1 MGRSKRYLWSAVLA
15 GVTLLVGGVS
25 VVTSQETKGDR
36 RTGQVQPGAPLRLD
50 RGKNEVIERPVKNI
64 VVNGSGPVAPQPPA
78 PAAAARPLDIS
89 KTLRIEPAVKNL
101 VATASAPARTPTP
114 AANDKFVNPK
124 VQPGKVRWHATLADA
139 RAAASKSK
147 KPVLLFQMMGKLDDQ
162 FC

>member
-1 MGRSKRYLWSAVLA
+1 MGRSKRYLWSVLLA

-25 VVTSQETKGDR
+25 VVTSQETKG
-36 RTGQVQPGAPLRLD
+36 QAPPRLD
-50 RGKNEVIERPVKNI
+50 RGKNEVIERPVKTI
-64 VVNGSGPVAPQPPA
+64 VVNGSAPVAPQPPA
-78 PAAAARPLDIS
+78 PAVLARPLDFS

-101 VATASAPARTPTP
+101 VATASAPATP
-114 AANDKFVNPK
+114 APAASDKFVNPK

-139 RAAASKSK
+139 CTAASKSK

>member
-1 MGRSKRYLWSAVLA
+1 MGRSKRYLWSVLLA

-25 VVTSQETKGDR
+25 VVTSQETKG
-36 RTGQVQPGAPLRLD
+36 QAPPRLD
-50 RGKNEVIERPVKNI
+50 RGKNEVIERPVKTI
-64 VVNGSGPVAPQPPA
+64 V
-78 PAAAARPLDIS
+78 DFS

-101 VATASAPARTPTP
+101 VATASAPATP
-114 AANDKFVNPK
+114 APAASDKFVNPK

-139 RAAASKSK
+139 CTAASKSK